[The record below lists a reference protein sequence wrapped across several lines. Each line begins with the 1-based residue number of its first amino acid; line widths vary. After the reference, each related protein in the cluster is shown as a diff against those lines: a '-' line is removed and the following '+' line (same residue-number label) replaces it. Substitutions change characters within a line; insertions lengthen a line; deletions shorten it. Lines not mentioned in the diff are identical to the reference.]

1 MLISDP
7 VVNAGVTLTE
17 YTSAP
22 QAPPVASAT
31 ENASYTVAPAVTNW
45 NLPSMLIKSIVIP
58 KFEGVAHVIQTLK
71 SAHPDAP
78 LFPRTP
84 TNS

>member
-1 MLISDP
+1 M
-7 VVNAGVTLTE
+7 NAGLTLNE

-22 QAPPVASAT
+22 QAPPVASVTKNVSCA
-31 ENASYTVAPAVTNW
+31 VAPAGTNW
-45 NLPSMLIKSIVIP
+45 NLPFMLDKSMMIP

-78 LFPRTP
+78 LLPRTP

>member
-22 QAPPVASAT
+22 QAPPVASVT
-31 ENASYTVAPAVTNW
+31 ENASCTVAPAVTNW
-45 NLPSMLIKSIVIP
+45 NLPSMLDKSKVIP
-58 KFEGVAHVIQTLK
+58 EFEGVAHVI
-71 SAHPDAP
+71 
-78 LFPRTP
+78 
-84 TNS
+84 